1 MTIDNLNLIYRRQ
14 SMTTAIEALTV
25 TVDVAGKMLGISRPT
40 AFKRVADGSI
50 PSIRMGRRI
59 LVPKI
64 AIERM
69 LSGQQAAPV
78 ETK

>member
-1 MTIDNLNLIYRRQ
+1 MTSQNL
-14 SMTTAIEALTV
+14 EKLTLKV
-25 TVDVAGKMLGISRPT
+25 EEAGKLLGLSRPT
-40 AFKRVADGSI
+40 AFARVADGSI

-69 LSGQQAAPV
+69 LNGQQPAT